1 MEKST
6 TEMRQSPRV
15 VRLIPLTLSDGDR
28 SLAAQSQVI
37 NAHGA
42 LILAPQPF
50 DLGSE
55 VTVKNLRTGQS
66 IAGTVVWIG
75 DDEPP
80 GPFKLGV
87 EFQSP
92 SPGFWGSDYRRV

>member
-1 MEKST
+1 MTKPASDH
-6 TEMRQSPRV
+6 RQSPRV
-15 VRLIPLTLSDGDR
+15 VRLVPLTLSDGDR

-42 LILAPQPF
+42 LIVSPQPF

-55 VTVKNLRTGQS
+55 VAVTNLRTGAS
-66 IAGTVVWIG
+66 IDGTVVWIG

-87 EFQSP
+87 EFESP
-92 SPGFWGSDYRRV
+92 SPEFWGSDYEPG

>member
-1 MEKST
+1 MSSDHRK
-6 TEMRQSPRV
+6 SPRIV
-15 VRLIPLTLSDGDR
+15 CLVPLTLSDGDR
-28 SLAAQSQVI
+28 SLAAQSRVI

-42 LILAPQPF
+42 LILSPQHF

-55 VTVKNLRTGQS
+55 VSIVNARTRAS
-66 IAGTVVWIG
+66 VLGTGVWIG

-87 EFQSP
+87 EFSTP
-92 SPGFWGSDYRRV
+92 SPEFWGDDYKPG

>member
-1 MEKST
+1 M
-6 TEMRQSPRV
+6 TEPGNDLRQSSRV
-15 VRLIPLTLSDGDR
+15 VRLVPLTLSDGDR

-42 LILAPQPF
+42 LILAPQRF

-55 VTVKNLRTGQS
+55 VTVKNLRTGAS
-66 IAGTVVWIG
+66 ASGTVVWIG
-75 DDEPP
+75 DEAAP

-87 EFQSP
+87 EFQTP
-92 SPGFWGSDYRRV
+92 SAEFWGSDYRRI

>member
-1 MEKST
+1 MAKSG
-6 TEMRQSPRV
+6 TEHRQSPRV
-15 VRLIPLTLSDGDR
+15 VRLVPLTLSDGDR

-42 LILAPQPF
+42 LIISPQPF

-55 VTVKNLRTGQS
+55 VTVSNLRTGAS
-66 IAGTVVWIG
+66 VEGTVVWTG
-75 DDEPP
+75 DDEPR

-87 EFQSP
+87 EFKRP
-92 SPGFWGSDYRRV
+92 SPEFWGNDYRRV